1 MKRKP
6 RILVVGSLVMDLIVS
21 TERFPGSGETVLGL
35 DYHTAS
41 GGKGANQAVQA
52 ARLGAEVTMVGR
64 VGQDDFGK
72 NMVASVRDAGVNVRH
87 VLETPDVCSAI
98 GNVQLEKKGA
108 NTANRIIVVSGAN
121 MKLTAGDVA
130 FLQTDIA
137 NYDMVVLQFE
147 IPMEV
152 NALVASYA
160 YAANVPVMLNTAP
173 SAPVDS
179 DLLAHVSYISPNEHE
194 AADLSGIPV
203 VDEASA
209 MQAIR
214 SLLDKGVQNVLI
226 TRGGEGAVLGNAQ
239 ETIISPS
246 VYCANVVDP
255 TAAGDSFAGA
265 FCTAVAMGAPHRDAL
280 RFANYAAHITV
291 SHLGAQPS
299 LPTLAE
305 VLALMRADKQ
315 NISCFDGLFEKEE
328 SL

>member
-179 DLLAHVSYISPNEHE
+179 ELLAHVSYISPNEHE
-194 AADLSGIPV
+194 AADMTGIPV
-203 VDEASA
+203 VDEASTLR
-209 MQAIR
+209 AIQR
-214 SLLDKGVQNVLI
+214 LLEMGVGNVLI
-226 TRGGEGAVLGNAQ
+226 TRGSEGAVFGNGA
-239 ETIISPS
+239 ETIVSPGIF
-246 VYCANVVDP
+246 CPQVVDP
-255 TAAGDSFAGA
+255 TAAGDSFVGA
-265 FCTAVAMGAPHRDAL
+265 FCTAVCMGAAHREAL
-280 RFANYAAHITV
+280 TFANYTANITV
-291 SHLGAQPS
+291 SHMGAQPS
-299 LPTLAE
+299 LPMLSR
-305 VLALMRADKQ
+305 VLDRMRAD
-315 NISCFDGLFEKEE
+315 GLDVARFEAYCCEE
-328 SL
+328 VNP